1 MSKTHG
7 ELSPAISLGKWR
19 KWVMDGI
26 WSPIREDF
34 VGHVRET
41 GLYLVGGGEP
51 SIVLRCA
58 IEDRG

>member
-1 MSKTHG
+1 
-7 ELSPAISLGKWR
+7 
-19 KWVMDGI
+19 MDGI